1 MVTVAK
7 QPPATWREADGDPI
21 VYSDA
26 LSSWTSAARQV
37 LMKTAKTYNA
47 YLTEAELGES
57 IQQISGVRTKSPT
70 RNWIGPV
77 LESVADE
84 CHRLGEPALTSLC
97 VRRDES
103 IGTGYG
109 YVLTLNGLSKG
120 ADLDHQAAKDRLACY
135 IRFADNLPAH
145 GGYTTL
151 PPKIA
156 AARRRE
162 ARLNPAPGRLC
173 PSCNTVLPSSGQCDN
188 CGGGA

>member
-21 VYSDA
+21 AYSEA
-26 LSSWTSAARQV
+26 LPSWTSAARQV
-37 LMKTAKTYNA
+37 LMTTAKTYNA
-47 YLTEAELGES
+47 FVTEAELGES

-70 RNWIGPV
+70 RNWIAPV
-77 LESVADE
+77 LEAVADE
-84 CHRLGEPALTSLC
+84 CQRLDEPALTSLV

-103 IGTGYG
+103 IGAGYG
-109 YVLTLNGLSKG
+109 YVMSLKGLPST
-120 ADLDHQAAKDRLACY
+120 ADMDHQAAKDRLACY
-135 IRFADNLPAH
+135 IAFANDLPAH
-145 GGYTTL
+145 GGYSTL

-173 PSCNTVLPSSGQCDN
+173 PSCNTVLPASGQCDN
-188 CGGGA
+188 CGGGS